1 MVEDGAFGELKMFFF
16 ERARSGYFIFLASSS
31 RSAQPKSLILMHHG
45 TGVFYERKA
54 GEEAF
59 YPPPLFI
66 SAYSEVRSLI

>member
-1 MVEDGAFGELKMFFF
+1 MVEDGAFGELEMFFF

-54 GEEAF
+54 GGGIL
-59 YPPPLFI
+59 PPTPIYLG
-66 SAYSEVRSLI
+66 L